1 MTTAHDVRLFEK
13 EGRTK
18 DGKREKNTKSV
29 RVSEAFDVTRSRKYF
44 NHGSVTQQKKK
55 HFPRSEQQLKQKQ
68 TTNIQTRIQV
78 YKIKKTLAITYEE
91 IWR

>member
-44 NHGSVTQQKKK
+44 NHGSVTQ
-55 HFPRSEQQLKQKQ
+55 
-68 TTNIQTRIQV
+68 
-78 YKIKKTLAITYEE
+78 
-91 IWR
+91 